1 MRRSPQAR
9 KEQAKGLWGA
19 AASLPKAQLDASV
32 PTLKGVKRDS
42 NGYGKHNKRAET
54 AVLCRGVHAQ
64 QFLCMEACAGS
75 GMLSC
80 QLKAHGFDV
89 LAVDFSGNKHRPFVG
104 IVKLDLRLVSWVFLR
119 YVANSRRIA
128 LFHAGPPCGTSSRA
142 RGKPL
147 ANGEPGPQPLRS
159 VDWPLGLPDLQGV
172 DKLKVLS
179 ANAIYLQ
186 VAAFCKELQAQ
197 GVLWCVENPT
207 RSIMWE
213 IRDYVELQQFGWFV
227 DFHACRHGT
236 GRRKATSFLTNV
248 QTFKALGLLCEGGH
262 DHASWDPQ
270 LVDGKWTFAT
280 ALEAAYPRLLCDR
293 MAEQL
298 LLQLGVDAG
307 PAPTDRSKVDA
318 AVQKQPKGRKFPPLI
333 PEHVH
338 VVQVKGLLADEPKL
352 NDKNCL
358 ATAYGS
364 VPVQAKLLRCTP
376 LPRERMGG
384 KDSAEECVRVFG
396 IFHTPSEFV
405 NLAINLEHPFDVFT
419 GVPDVVAVNL
429 FNLLVEGPLVIA
441 ARRLRKIREWK
452 ALAVDL
458 DGDEKAFK
466 QTLHPEVAQVL
477 AASGFCF

>member
-1 MRRSPQAR
+1 
-9 KEQAKGLWGA
+9 
-19 AASLPKAQLDASV
+19 
-32 PTLKGVKRDS
+32 
-42 NGYGKHNKRAET
+42 
-54 AVLCRGVHAQ
+54 
-64 QFLCMEACAGS
+64 MEACAGS

-104 IVKLDLRLVSWVFLR
+104 IVKLDLRLVSSWDFLR

-227 DFHACRHGT
+227 DFHACRHGS

-270 LVDGKWTFAT
+270 LVDIVTHPLSMKARTIHAT
-280 ALEAAYPRLLCDR
+280 AHINWSKALRSTFSTLPHALLTIFSVKSSVCLIV
-293 MAEQL
+293 QSQIFGL
-298 LLQLGVDAG
+298 VSTCQKTY
-307 PAPTDRSKVDA
+307 APTH
-318 AVQKQPKGRKFPPLI
+318 QMTQG
-333 PEHVH
+333 E
-338 VVQVKGLLADEPKL
+338 G
-352 NDKNCL
+352 
-358 ATAYGS
+358 T
-364 VPVQAKLLRCTP
+364 
-376 LPRERMGG
+376 
-384 KDSAEECVRVFG
+384 
-396 IFHTPSEFV
+396 TPSS
-405 NLAINLEHPFDVFT
+405 
-419 GVPDVVAVNL
+419 VA
-429 FNLLVEGPLVIA
+429 PP
-441 ARRLRKIREWK
+441 W
-452 ALAVDL
+452 
-458 DGDEKAFK
+458 
-466 QTLHPEVAQVL
+466 
-477 AASGFCF
+477 